1 MPAPTNDQLVAFYK
15 EMLLARR
22 IEERAGQLYVQQ
34 KFSGFCHLYIG
45 QEAVS
50 TGCLNAIRKGQDYVI
65 GGYRDHVQP
74 MVLGMTAREMMAE
87 LFGKATGCVRGKGGS
102 MHMFSKSGRFLGG
115 HGIVG
120 GQAPLATG
128 VGWKIKYNKEDLV
141 CLCFIG
147 DAAIN
152 QGQFHEAMNMAAIW
166 NLPVIFIIE
175 NNLYGMGT
183 AIKRTCTL
191 DVLADRAKGYAMDQA
206 VVDGRNVVNTYAQM
220 TDIVANVRKT
230 SKPILVEIQTYRLR
244 GHSMSDPQAYR
255 SKEEVEAERAKDC
268 LILLQDELLKRKLA
282 KEADFE
288 KWEEEVAEIVE
299 DAVTFADESPE
310 PEVEELW
317 DHVLAPEP
325 EGLVFNA
332 DMYRRQ
338 AEEAAAGSVEEALAR
353 R

>member
-1 MPAPTNDQLVAFYK
+1 
-15 EMLLARR
+15 
-22 IEERAGQLYVQQ
+22 
-34 KFSGFCHLYIG
+34 
-45 QEAVS
+45 
-50 TGCLNAIRKGQDYVI
+50 
-65 GGYRDHVQP
+65 
-74 MVLGMTAREMMAE
+74 
-87 LFGKATGCVRGKGGS
+87 

>member
-1 MPAPTNDQLVAFYK
+1 MPSPTNEQLISFYK

-22 IEERAGQLYVQQ
+22 IEERTGQLYVQQ

-50 TGCLNAIRKGQDYVI
+50 TGTLNAIRKGKDYVI

-74 MVLGMTAREMMAE
+74 MTLGMSGSTMLAE
-87 LFGKATGCVRGKGGS
+87 LFGKSTGCARGKGGS
-102 MHMFSKSGRFLGG
+102 MHMFSKELRYLGG

-128 VGWKIKYNKEDLV
+128 VGFKIKYSKEDLV
-141 CLCFIG
+141 CLCYVG

-152 QGQFHEAMNMAAIW
+152 QGQFHEALNMAAVW

-183 AIKRTCTL
+183 AIRRTCAL
-191 DVLADRAKGYAMDQA
+191 EVLADRAKGYAMDQA
-206 VVDGRNVVNTYAQM
+206 IVDGRNVINTYTQM
-220 TDIVANVRKT
+220 TAIIENVRKT
-230 SKPILVEIQTYRLR
+230 SRPILIEIQTYRLR

-255 SKEEVEAERAKDC
+255 SKEEVEAERQKDC
-268 LILLQDELLKRKLA
+268 LNILKDELLKRKLA
-282 KEADFE
+282 AEADFE
-288 KWEEEVAEIVE
+288 KWEEEVADQVE
-299 DAVTFADESPE
+299 EAVQFAEDSPE
-310 PEVEELW
+310 PTVDELW

-325 EGLVFNA
+325 AGLVQF
-332 DMYRRQ
+332 RVS
-338 AEEAAAGSVEEALAR
+338 GSGASAKTLGTV
-353 R
+353 

>member
-1 MPAPTNDQLVAFYK
+1 MPSPTKDQLVFFYK

-50 TGCLNAIRKGQDYVI
+50 TGCLNAIRKGKDYVI

-74 MVLGMTAREMMAE
+74 MALGMSGKEMMAE
-87 LFGKATGCVRGKGGS
+87 LFGKVTGCAKGKGGS
-102 MHMFSKSGRFLGG
+102 MHMFSKELRFFGG

-128 VGWKIKYNKEDLV
+128 IGWKIKYSKEDLV
-141 CLCFIG
+141 CLCFVG

-152 QGQFHEAMNMAAIW
+152 QGQFHEALNMAAIW

-183 AIKRTCTL
+183 AIKRTCAL
-191 DVLADRAKGYAMDQA
+191 DVLADRAKGYNMDQA
-206 VVDGRNVVNTYAQM
+206 IVDGRNVINTYKQM
-220 TDIVANVRKT
+220 TEIVENVRKT
-230 SKPILVEIQTYRLR
+230 SRPILIEIQTYRLR

-255 SKEEVEAERAKDC
+255 SKEEVEAERQRDC
-268 LILLQDELLKRKLA
+268 LNLLKAEILLQKIA
-282 KEADFE
+282 KEEDFE
-288 KWEEEVAEIVE
+288 KWEQEA
-299 DAVTFADESPE
+299 ADEVEAAVEFAEDSPE
-310 PEVEELW
+310 PELAELY
-317 DHVLAPEP
+317 DYVLAPEP
-325 EGLVFNA
+325 EGLVA
-332 DMYRRQ
+332 Q
-338 AEEAAAGSVEEALAR
+338 H
-353 R
+353 